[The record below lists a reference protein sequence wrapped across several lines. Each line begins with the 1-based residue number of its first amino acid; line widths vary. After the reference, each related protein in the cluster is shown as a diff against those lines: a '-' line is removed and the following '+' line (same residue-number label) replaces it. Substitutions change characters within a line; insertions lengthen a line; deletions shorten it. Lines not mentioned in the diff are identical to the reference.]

1 VLIVCQQLYMLWKYD
16 HLFRWECLKHGDA
29 WLVVSSEQ
37 RFLAIGIFKF
47 FRKAIK
53 HCTLPF
59 KVTFG
64 CSLNLLKRNRN
75 GDVTTIFNLTSL
87 SNGSCA
93 PHSRTFIYFLFT
105 AIKPAFIYSLCF
117 YLAYVFYW
125 FFLKIFWIDFDNH
138 KLRLM
143 YF

>member
-1 VLIVCQQLYMLWKYD
+1 MLKTW
-16 HLFRWECLKHGDA
+16 CHGDA

-37 RFLAIGIFKF
+37 RFQGIVNLFK
-47 FRKAIK
+47 KAIK

-75 GDVTTIFNLTSL
+75 GDVTIFNLTSV

-93 PHSRTFIYFLFT
+93 PHCRTFISFLFT
-105 AIKPAFIYSLCF
+105 EIKPTFIYSLCF
-117 YLAYVFYW
+117 SLSYVFYCYRL
-125 FFLKIFWIDFDNH
+125 FGFSGFIDFA
-138 KLRLM
+138 LT
-143 YF
+143 